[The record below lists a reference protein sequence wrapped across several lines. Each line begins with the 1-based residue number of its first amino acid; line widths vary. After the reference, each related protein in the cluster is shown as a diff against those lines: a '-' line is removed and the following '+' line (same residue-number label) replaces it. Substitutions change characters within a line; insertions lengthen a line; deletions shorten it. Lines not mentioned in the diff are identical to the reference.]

1 VFRLTSLVHSLYC
14 LFYFFGQVVGDG
26 TILANGI
33 APNNYQNP
41 QLAPL
46 AVAPA
51 VGTILFPTIETH
63 NLNHPTILRIAQYY
77 NQHFDIQPGDTVPV
91 RSQKIA
97 NWLTS
102 EI

>member
-1 VFRLTSLVHSLYC
+1 MFRLADLIHSLC
-14 LFYFFGQVVGDG
+14 FLFYFFGQVDGDG
-26 TILANGI
+26 SILANAI
-33 APNNYQNP
+33 APNNNQNP
-41 QLAPL
+41 VAPL

-51 VGTILFPTIETH
+51 VGTILSPTMETH

-91 RSQKIA
+91 RSQKMT

-102 EI
+102 DI